1 MKRTATK
8 TAAALIAL
16 ALLSSAA
23 TAEAQ
28 WGRSARRQAC
38 YGGTC
43 PTQATYSYGY
53 AYTYQQAYPVP
64 ATQQQAA
71 QVAVQRVSYTA
82 AATVEYGDAYGFTA
96 WINGV
101 RARYGLRALAWSAD
115 AAAHAAINSA
125 RGFGH
130 SYMGGTRRQNVGVGS
145 LHVVE
150 TMWLSSPGHAA
161 AILDPSVSE
170 VGIANV
176 NGVWTMNAR

>member
-1 MKRTATK
+1 MIRFATK

-16 ALLSSAA
+16 ALLSSAS

-28 WGRSARRQAC
+28 WGRSARRQAY

-53 AYTYQQAYPVP
+53 AYQYAYTQAAP
-64 ATQQQAA
+64 ATQQQATT
-71 QVAVQRVSYTA
+71 VAVQQVSYTA
-82 AATVEYGDAYGFTA
+82 TATVEHGDAYGFTA

-130 SYMGGTRRQNVGVGS
+130 SYLGGTRRQNVGVGQ
-145 LHVVE
+145 LQTVE
-150 TMWLSSPGHAA
+150 AMWLQSSAHLS
-161 AILDPSVSE
+161 AIVDPSVTE
-170 VGIANV
+170 VGIAYV